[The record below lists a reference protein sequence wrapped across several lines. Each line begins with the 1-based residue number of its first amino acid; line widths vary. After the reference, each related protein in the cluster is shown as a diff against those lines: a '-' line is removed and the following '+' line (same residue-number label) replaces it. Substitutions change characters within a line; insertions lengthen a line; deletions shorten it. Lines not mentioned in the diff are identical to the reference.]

1 MENQNNTEEQNIAQT
16 GQNPV
21 IQPVAIVKTNYL
33 AIGGVAL
40 VCSLIFSVG
49 GYYLGKQS
57 SNPQY
62 VTNEVQTNP
71 NEVQTNPNEVQTN
84 PTATPY
90 LTNPTNTPATQ
101 TSTLPTGWSYKDN
114 KECGVKFPI
123 PPKEAP
129 YYYPVDVNGQPTVTN
144 EQGSGRF
151 WNFSR
156 GAAYPNLLSKFPNGY
171 DQHKQA
177 IAMFAGPYDASGYV
191 SQAVVVSCIPNNGR
205 FANNTDLI
213 SSLTTELE
221 KYNSQT
227 AWEKGMQ
234 TLTYK
239 INSIT
244 YATKWGKNVVNLV
257 VSHDDT
263 INVAYTMFVTPQYVY
278 EIKVLGGTSD
288 SFVRDTAQKIFD
300 NLSFQ

>member
-1 MENQNNTEEQNIAQT
+1 MENQSNTADQNLPQV
-16 GQNPV
+16 GQNPAV
-21 IQPVAIVKTNYL
+21 QPVVATPKTNYPM
-33 AIGGVAL
+33 IGGVAL
-40 VCSLIFSVG
+40 VCSLIFGVG

-62 VTNEVQTNP
+62 VNNEVQI
-71 NEVQTNPNEVQTN
+71 N

-90 LTNPTNTPATQ
+90 LTNPTNTPTTQ
-101 TSTLPTGWSYKDN
+101 ISTLPTGWSYKDN
-114 KECGVKFPI
+114 KECGVKFAI

-129 YYYPVDVNGQPTVTN
+129 YYYPVDVNRQPSVTN

-151 WNFSR
+151 WDFPR
-156 GAAYPNLLSKFPNGY
+156 GGVYPNLLTKFPNGY

-177 IAMFAGPYDASGYV
+177 VTMFASPDEASGYV

-205 FANNTDLI
+205 FANNTALI

-227 AWEKGMQ
+227 GEKGMQ
-234 TLTYK
+234 ASTYK
-239 INSIT
+239 INSNT
-244 YATKWGKNVVNLV
+244 PATKWGKNVVNLV
-257 VSHDDT
+257 VSEDT
-263 INVAYTMFVTPQYVY
+263 TNVAYTMFVTPQYVY
-278 EIKVLGGTSD
+278 EIKVIGATSD
-288 SFVRDTAQKIFD
+288 TFVKDTAKKIFD